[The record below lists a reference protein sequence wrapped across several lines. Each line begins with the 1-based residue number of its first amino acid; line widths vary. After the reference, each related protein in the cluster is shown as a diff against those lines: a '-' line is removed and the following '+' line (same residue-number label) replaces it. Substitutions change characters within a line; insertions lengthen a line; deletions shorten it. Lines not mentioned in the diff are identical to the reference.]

1 MTFPAGVLASHGG
14 IEENVTLRGGLEMF
28 IVIICMAIWGLYSFA
43 MKRKLKERFMLSDSL
58 LPLVIFGVI
67 VSLSLGINYVASAI
81 PSINDGIAIH
91 NFLAFWIIGEDNW
104 NINLFKS
111 YFEYSL
117 GISIILLIVYSG
129 IRIFKD

>member
-1 MTFPAGVLASHGG
+1 M
-14 IEENVTLRGGLEMF
+14 EMF
-28 IVIICMAIWGLYSFA
+28 FIIVCIAIWGLYTFT
-43 MKRKLKERFMLSDSL
+43 MKRKLKGRFSLSDSL
-58 LPLVIFGVI
+58 LPLAIFGVI

-91 NFLAFWIIGEDNW
+91 NILAYWIIGEDNW
-104 NINLFKS
+104 SINLFKS

-117 GISIILLIVYSG
+117 GISIILLIVYAG